1 MSRTPAS
8 ASLPSSRQ
16 SPRRRLSPS
25 EYKVARHGI
34 HTRTIATPNLPTTPK
49 LSLLLPDWSGWG
61 ERASTVRARLPLL
74 WRFVRELERKH
85 TAWFWGLV
93 AGNVALGL
101 VPAGKPA
108 QNSFAD

>member
-8 ASLPSSRQ
+8 ASLPHSRQ
-16 SPRRRLSPS
+16 SPRRPLSPA
-25 EYKVARHGI
+25 EYTVTRHGI
-34 HTRTIATPNLPTTPK
+34 HTHTLATPHLPT
-49 LSLLLPDWSGWG
+49 SLLLSTLVPDFASWSR
-61 ERASTVRARLPLL
+61 RAQAVRARLPLL

-101 VPAGKPA
+101 VPAGE
-108 QNSFAD
+108 